1 MDLLLKPLSL
11 LRGRYAAE
19 ASLRLRLKMAL
30 GVLLFG
36 GLWITF
42 SDSLGTALFPSM
54 DSYERYQ
61 TAKGLLFIACMALF
75 IDLILARHAQRIASL
90 ERDAADQLARL
101 RTALKASGAAIW
113 EFRPLPGPGRA
124 PAGRV
129 LAGENGSELFRL
141 SDSGQGLA
149 LQDCMD
155 WLVPADAAIVEQL
168 AADCLAGKRL
178 QFDVTVRLRRS
189 QRSLRLVGRPS
200 SHELEPTLR
209 SWVGVVIDLSETAA
223 LAERANL
230 LELLFSNAPDA
241 LAVLDPALQMR
252 TANTAFRKLLDETQP
267 LQDLATP
274 DGETLKA
281 LLARTLQRG
290 TWQGRLCLPQDPRPR
305 IARMLAVRPR
315 GGVASSVVLVIQAE
329 VSRESPSRAIT
340 TSARLRLPLP
350 SRQDF
355 ESRVRELLQR
365 PDAHGAVIVFRFG
378 GLPEINSVY
387 GLARGDELIRQ
398 LAGRFAALDPVRS
411 THLAGAKFALLLEWA
426 PPPEQLDEWL
436 SSAEQTLLPVL
447 QLDREEWK
455 PKLRIGIAYT
465 RPGQGGSELIHEAET
480 AARQHRLS
488 AAERYVIF
496 DPQLAALARQEL
508 STVQAISRGLDA
520 GEFDCVFQPQ
530 IELSTGRLCGAE
542 ALLRW
547 FSPTGLGRP
556 DSFIPLA
563 EKHGLMDQLG
573 AAALQ
578 SALRRTAQWRAQGL
592 VDGNFRISVNLSA
605 AQFREGW
612 EQQVLEAL
620 EQVGLPGR
628 QLCLEITESLAIQH
642 HARVVP
648 ALKVLRENGVHIS
661 LDDFGTG
668 HSSLLQLRTLPV
680 DELKID
686 RSFVEDLGDSGEPYA
701 IIHAMLSMGQA
712 LHLNLVAEGIES
724 QEQARLLS
732 RMGCQIGQGYWLR
745 RPIAAR
751 GFEKFCRAHLPQD
764 LASRIRRLDGGE
776 RLAS

>member
-1 MDLLLKPLSL
+1 MDLSLKPLSL
-11 LRGRYAAE
+11 LRRRIPAAQGHV
-19 ASLRLRLKMAL
+19 RLRLKMAL

-42 SDSLGTALFPSM
+42 SDALGTALFPSL

-61 TAKGLLFIACMALF
+61 TIKGLLFIGCMALF
-75 IDLILARHAQRIASL
+75 IDLILARHARRIASL

-129 LAGENGSELFRL
+129 IAGENGAELFRL
-141 SDSGQGLA
+141 DDDHQGFA

-155 WLVPADAAIVEQL
+155 WLVPADAAVVEEL
-168 AADCLAGKRL
+168 AADCLSGKR
-178 QFDVTVRLRRS
+178 QHFDVTVRLRRS
-189 QRSLRLVGRPS
+189 PRSLRLVGRPS
-200 SHELEPTLR
+200 SHELAPALR
-209 SWVGVVIDLSETAA
+209 SWIGVVIDLSDSAA

-252 TANTAFRKLLDETQP
+252 TANTAFRRLLDEGQS

-274 DGETLKA
+274 EGKSLKSLLGQA
-281 LLARTLQRG
+281 LEQG
-290 TWQGRLCLPQDPRPR
+290 TWQGRLCLPRDPRPR

-315 GGVASSVVLVIQAE
+315 GGVASSVVLVIQADAGAE
-329 VSRESPSRAIT
+329 RPTGTPST
-340 TSARLRLPLP
+340 RLRLPLP

-355 ESRVRELLQR
+355 EALVRDQLQR

-387 GLARGDELIRQ
+387 GLAKGDELIRQ
-398 LAGRFAALDPVRS
+398 LAERIAALDPVRS

-426 PPPEQLDEWL
+426 PPPEQLDDWL
-436 SSAEQTLLPVL
+436 SAAEEKIFPVL
-447 QLDREEWK
+447 TLDREQWT
-455 PKLRIGIAYT
+455 PKLRIGIAYA
-465 RPGQGGSELIHEAET
+465 RPGQGSSELIHAAET

-496 DPQLAALARQEL
+496 DPELAALARQEL

-530 IELSTGRLCGAE
+530 IELATGQLCGAE

-573 AAALQ
+573 AAALHA
-578 SALRRTAQWRAQGL
+578 ALRRTAQWRAQGL

-612 EQQVLEAL
+612 EKQVLEAL

-642 HARVVP
+642 LARVVP
-648 ALKVLRENGVHIS
+648 ALKVLREHGVHIS

-686 RSFVEDLGDSGEPYA
+686 RSFVEDLSDSGEPYA

-745 RPIAAR
+745 RPINAR

-776 RLAS
+776 RLAG